1 MEAKRKTHTV
11 HLTDT
16 DVSDVLW
23 AIENHLEA
31 MEGRVQGALTV
42 EAVANL
48 KRIQQQLDVIYA
60 ANNKG

>member
-11 HLTDT
+11 HLTDA

-48 KRIQQQLDVIYA
+48 KRIQQQLDTIYA